1 PDFSAGHYTSTALL
15 CLFLLRALT
24 TLLCFASGAPGG
36 IFAPML
42 TLGTLLGISVGQLCV
57 AMFPE
62 YHLEAATFAVAGM
75 GALFAASVRA
85 PLTGII
91 LVLEMTN
98 NYQLILPM
106 IITCLGATLSAQYF
120 GGTPLYST
128 LLARTLAKQQQNDP
142 EDNTRRE
149 RA

>member
-1 PDFSAGHYTSTALL
+1 
-15 CLFLLRALT
+15 
-24 TLLCFASGAPGG
+24 
-36 IFAPML
+36 
-42 TLGTLLGISVGQLCV
+42 
-57 AMFPE
+57 MFPA

-128 LLARTLAKQQQNDP
+128 LLARTLAKQQQSEAEANATHD
-142 EDNTRRE
+142 